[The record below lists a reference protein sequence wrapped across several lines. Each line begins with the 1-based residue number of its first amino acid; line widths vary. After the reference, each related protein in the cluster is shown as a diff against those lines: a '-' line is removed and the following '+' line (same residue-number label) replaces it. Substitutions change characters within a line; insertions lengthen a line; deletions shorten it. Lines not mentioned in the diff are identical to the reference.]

1 MQLETKPLD
10 GLVIRL
16 EPLTPQMETP
26 LRAAMNGHVTDW
38 DLMATNGGG
47 EAFDGWW
54 ASALADMAKGHRIAY
69 AIRRLSDGVVLGTT
83 SLMEISPRHRKLEI
97 GSTFLRADARGGV
110 INPDAKRALLAYVF
124 DQGAVRVE
132 IVTDARNL
140 RSQAAIAKLGA
151 VREGVLRRHKITWTG
166 HVRDTVVYAIT
177 DRDWPAV
184 KAGLDA
190 RLSAGLVQT

>member
-1 MQLETKPLD
+1 MQLDLKPLD
-10 GLVIRL
+10 GLVMRL
-16 EPLTPQMETP
+16 EPLTPELKAP
-26 LRAAMNGHVTDW
+26 LRAAMASQVQDW

-47 EAFDGWW
+47 EAFDAWW
-54 ASALADMAKGHRIAY
+54 SSALGDMAKGHRIAY
-69 AIRRLSDGVVLGTT
+69 AIRRLADGVVVGTT
-83 SLMEISPRHRKLEI
+83 SLMEISAGHRKLEI
-97 GSTFLRADARGGV
+97 GSTFLHADARGGL

-132 IVTDARNL
+132 IITDARNL

-177 DRDWPAV
+177 DQDWPAV
-184 KAGLDA
+184 KAGLNA
-190 RLSAGLVQT
+190 RLSVGLVQT